1 MTKHWAVAIILL
13 LSTAASSQAR
23 NDDPQVRKEL
33 VVSYHRMDV
42 QLSGPGGKPLITVLN
57 DVMAAGPYKDL
68 LIRRARSTMAAG
80 GDTQRGETTKVK
92 TTITKLVVHGDVA
105 LANVYQK
112 GDIIER
118 DREGEFGPKGQIHH
132 LIGGA
137 NFLDKW
143 VKQSGKWRLLSEAYV
158 SETMYVDGKKL
169 PPPRN

>member
-1 MTKHWAVAIILL
+1 MRKYWVAAAFLL
-13 LSTAASSQAR
+13 LSSASASQAR
-23 NDDPQVRKEL
+23 NDDGGVRKEL
-33 VVSYHRMDV
+33 AISYHRMDV
-42 QLSGPGGKPLITVLN
+42 QLSGPGGKPLITVLS

-68 LIRRARSTMAAG
+68 LIRRAKSTMAAG
-80 GDTQRGETTKVK
+80 GETQRGETTKVK

-132 LIGGA
+132 LTGGA

-143 VKQSGKWRLLSEAYV
+143 VKQSGKWRLLNETFV